1 MSYIIL
7 SIPIFFFL
15 IGIELLIS
23 YLKKSNLYRVVVNSS
38 SGDDVIFSGNII
50 DSKLTFNKFDDIR
63 NIIQFK
69 FTKIKNNEAG
79 RLREKYPDEYE

>member
-1 MSYIIL
+1 VSYIIL

-50 DSKLTFNKFDDIR
+50 DSKLTFNKLYDIR

-69 FTKIKNNEAG
+69 FTKIKNIEAG
-79 RLREKYPDEYE
+79 TLSRKYSR

>member
-50 DSKLTFNKFDDIR
+50 DSKLTFNKLYDIR

>member
-1 MSYIIL
+1 VSYIIL

-69 FTKIKNNEAG
+69 FTKIKNIEAG
-79 RLREKYPDEYE
+79 TLSRKYSR

>member
-69 FTKIKNNEAG
+69 FTKIKNIEAG
-79 RLREKYPDEYE
+79 TLSRKYSR

>member
-69 FTKIKNNEAG
+69 FT
-79 RLREKYPDEYE
+79 